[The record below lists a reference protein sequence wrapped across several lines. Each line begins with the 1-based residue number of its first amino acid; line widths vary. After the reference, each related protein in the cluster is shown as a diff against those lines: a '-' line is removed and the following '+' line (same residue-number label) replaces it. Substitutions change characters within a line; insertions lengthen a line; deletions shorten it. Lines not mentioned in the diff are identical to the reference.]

1 MPDIFS
7 SDKTENAKA
16 VAPEGD
22 IGVKKEEDNK
32 YFYIQDPKGV
42 TPGIFTSFY
51 SFGYKPKGVKFE
63 TQDDGEHVV
72 LFLRKHPIT
81 NLKWLII
88 AFALFIFPSILSLLP
103 GINSVPAQYQI
114 VGVLIWYAITIT
126 FTLQSFMK
134 WFFDVLIVTDERIID
149 VDYYDLISKEI
160 TDASL
165 DKIQDVTYKV
175 SGVAKTI
182 IDYGDVLVQTASEIP
197 NIDFVAVPKPAI
209 VVKILQNL
217 RAEEETEKI
226 EGRIR

>member
-7 SDKTENAKA
+7 SDKIEHSKDT
-16 VAPEGD
+16 APESETGS
-22 IGVKKEEDNK
+22 KEENNK

-81 NLKWLII
+81 NFKWLVIV
-88 AFALFIFPSILSLLP
+88 FALLLFPSIVSLFP
-103 GINSVPAQYQI
+103 GVNAILAQYQI
-114 VGVLIWYAITIT
+114 LGVLIWYAITIT

-175 SGVAKTI
+175 SGVAKTV
-182 IDYGDVLVQTASEIP
+182 IDYGDVLVQTASEVP
-197 NIDFVAVPKPAI
+197 NIDFVAVPKPAL

-217 RAEEETEKI
+217 RAEEEVEKI